1 MSEILSNENAI
12 ILAASE
18 KMVELG
24 TLGAQRLV
32 AGKED
37 KLQVAEAWRIMS
49 LLRVY
54 QNASELS
61 DDDFEQL
68 LYCLQMLSGETVFPT
83 VSPIVGQEII
93 YEIIQEV
100 GGEILTIQNNS
111 VDLAVREKL
120 NFRRDTQATD
130 DGTIINVD
138 FRDPLASVSTAG
150 ATITLDFENRIR
162 KGFYGSASFSTPKTL
177 AFSND
182 TNARVLDAFFFDID
196 AGGSLAIT
204 GYMADGRRVAG
215 VWTPYDAGR
224 YVMWGYKNA
233 TDWHLFVSSDKLST

>member
-1 MSEILSNENAI
+1 MSEILTNENAI
-12 ILAASE
+12 ILASSE

-37 KLQVAEAWRIMS
+37 KLQVAEAWRIMI

-68 LYCLQMLSGETVFPT
+68 LYCLQMLSGESVFPT

-93 YEIIQEV
+93 NEIIVQSV
-100 GGEILTIQNNS
+100 TSITIQNNS
-111 VDLAVREKL
+111 VDLAIREKL

-130 DGTIINVD
+130 DGSVINVD
-138 FRDPLASVSTAG
+138 FRDPLSSVLTSG
-150 ATITLDFENRIR
+150 STITLDFENRVR

-215 VWTPYDAGR
+215 VWTPFDAGR

>member
-32 AGKED
+32 SGKED
-37 KLQVAEAWRIMS
+37 KLQVYEAWRIMI

-93 YEIIQEV
+93 NEIIVQSV
-100 GGEILTIQNNS
+100 ASITVQNNS

-130 DGTIINVD
+130 DGSVINVD
-138 FRDPLASVSTAG
+138 FRDPLSSVSTAG
-150 ATITLDFENRIR
+150 ATITLDFESRVR
-162 KGFYGSASFSTPKTL
+162 KGFYGSASFSSPKTL

>member
-32 AGKED
+32 SGKED
-37 KLQVAEAWRIMS
+37 KLQVDEAWRIMI

-93 YEIIQEV
+93 NEIIVQSV
-100 GGEILTIQNNS
+100 ASITVQNNS

-130 DGTIINVD
+130 DGSVINVD
-138 FRDPLASVSTAG
+138 FRDPLSSVSTAG
-150 ATITLDFENRIR
+150 ATITLDFESRVR
-162 KGFYGSASFSTPKTL
+162 KGFYGSASFSSPKTL